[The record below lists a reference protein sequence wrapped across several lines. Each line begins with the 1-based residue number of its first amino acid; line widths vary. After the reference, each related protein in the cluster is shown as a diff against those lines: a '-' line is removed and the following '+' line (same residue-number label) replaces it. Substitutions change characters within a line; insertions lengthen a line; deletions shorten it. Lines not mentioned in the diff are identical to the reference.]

1 MLRRSL
7 LGAPTLAWTLPR
19 VSRAG
24 TPDSLVFSWP
34 SNAGPLDPHGYG
46 PNQMYAQAM
55 LYEPL
60 VRYGAGGAI
69 EPCLATRWAPDEDG
83 RAWTFTLRSGV
94 RFSDGTGFDAAAA
107 KANIDALLRHRE
119 RHGWLELMSRIEAAE
134 APDPATLRLRLDQPY
149 DPTLFDLSLVRP
161 LRFASPAV
169 LRPEGGVSAPVGTG
183 PWRLAESRR
192 GERDVFLRREDY
204 WGEKPPLR
212 QVVVKVV
219 SDANTRAL
227 ALEAGEIDLT
237 YGADQLDADTF
248 RRFAGDARFTT
259 AISPPM
265 ATRMLAIN
273 SGRAPTDD
281 PAVRRAIQQGI
292 DRDALVRHVL
302 QGTEP
307 VATSLF
313 APSTPQVAHGLT
325 ALPFDRAAAA
335 TALEQAGWRLP
346 PGGKVRQKQG
356 VALALDLCF
365 AGGDALQKAL
375 AEAILSDLGRIG
387 IAARLLGTDAATL
400 QASQR
405 SGEFGLAF
413 TETWG
418 PPYDPHA
425 FLGAMRAPSH
435 ADWQAQ
441 RGLPMKAEIDRRIT
455 ALLAATDAAAREA
468 DQQWV
473 LATLHEQ
480 AVYFPIS
487 FLTNKLVHRKGLGE
501 VPFGG
506 TFDEIPFHR
515 IRRG

>member
-7 LGAPTLAWTLPR
+7 LGLATLAWALPH
-19 VSRAG
+19 VSRAEA
-24 TPDSLVFSWP
+24 PDSLVFSWP

-60 VRYGAGGAI
+60 VRYGADGAI
-69 EPCLATRWAPDEDG
+69 EPCLATQWAPDEDG
-83 RAWTFTLRSGV
+83 RAWTFTLRPGV
-94 RFSDGTGFDAAAA
+94 RFSDGTAFDAAAA

-119 RHGWLELMSRIEAAE
+119 RHGWLELIARIKAAE

-149 DPTLFDLSLVRP
+149 DPSLFDLSLVRP
-161 LRFASPAV
+161 LRFAAPAV
-169 LRPEGGVSAPVGTG
+169 LRPEGGVSAPIGTG

-204 WGEKPPLR
+204 WGEKPALR

-219 SDANTRAL
+219 GDANTRAL

-265 ATRMLAIN
+265 ATRMLAVN
-273 SGRAPTDD
+273 SGRAPTNDLV
-281 PAVRRAIQQGI
+281 VRRAIQQGI
-292 DRDALVRHVL
+292 DREALARHVL

-307 VATSLF
+307 VATTLF
-313 APSTPQVAHGLT
+313 AAGTVQAGRD
-325 ALPFDRAAAA
+325 ALRFDRAAAA
-335 TALEQAGWRLP
+335 AALEQAGWQLP
-346 PGGKVRQKQG
+346 SGGRVRQKQG

-365 AGGDALQKAL
+365 SGADALQKAL
-375 AEAILSDLGRIG
+375 AEAIQSDLGRIG
-387 IAARLLGTDAATL
+387 IVARLLGTDAATL
-400 QASQR
+400 QARQR
-405 SGEFGLAF
+405 SGEFGLVF

-418 PPYDPHA
+418 APYDPHA
-425 FLGAMRAPSH
+425 FLGAMRTPSH

-455 ALLAATDAAAREA
+455 ALLAATDAAAREM

-480 AVYFPIS
+480 AVYFPLS
-487 FLTNKLVHRKGLGE
+487 FLTNKLVHRKGFGE
-501 VPFGG
+501 VPFGT

>member
-7 LGAPTLAWTLPR
+7 LGAATLAWTLPR
-19 VSRAG
+19 VSQAAA
-24 TPDSLVFSWP
+24 PDSLVFSWP
-34 SNAGPLDPHGYG
+34 ANAGPLDPHGYG

-60 VRYGAGGAI
+60 VRYGAGGRI
-69 EPCLATRWAPDEDG
+69 ESCLATSWELEEDG
-83 RAWTFTLRSGV
+83 RAWNFTLRPGV
-94 RFSDGTGFDAAAA
+94 RFSDGSPFDAAAA
-107 KANIDALLRHRE
+107 KANIDVLLAHRE
-119 RHGWLELMSRIEAAE
+119 RHAWLELMARIEAAE
-134 APDPATLRLRLDQPY
+134 APGPATLRLRLNQPY
-149 DPTLFDLSLVRP
+149 DPALFDLSLIRP

-169 LRPEGGVSAPVGTG
+169 LRAEGGVSAPIGTG
-183 PWRLAESRR
+183 PWRLAETRR

-204 WGEKPPLR
+204 WGEKPALR

-219 SDANTRAL
+219 GDANTRAL
-227 ALEAGEIDLT
+227 ALEAGEIDLA

-281 PAVRRAIQQGI
+281 PTVRRAIHQGI
-292 DRDALVRHVL
+292 DRGALLRHVL

-307 VATSLF
+307 PADTLF
-313 APSTPQVAHGLT
+313 PQAPPNLLSP
-325 ALPFDRAAAA
+325 LPFDPAAAA
-335 TALEQAGWRLP
+335 RMLDEAGWLP
-346 PGGKVRQKQG
+346 RSGGGPRRKQG
-356 VALALDLCF
+356 AVLSLDLCF

-375 AEAILSDLGRIG
+375 AEAIQSDLARIG
-387 IAARLLGTDAATL
+387 IGARLLGEDAASL
-400 QASQR
+400 QGRQR
-405 SGEFGLAF
+405 SGEFGMVF

-441 RGLPMKAEIDRRIT
+441 HGLPEKAEIDRRIT
-455 ALLAATDAAAREA
+455 ALLAATDAAARDA
-468 DQQWV
+468 DYRWV
-473 LATLHEQ
+473 LGRLHAA
-480 AVYFPIS
+480 AVYLPIS
-487 FLTNKLVHRKGLGE
+487 FLTNKLVHRKGFAE

-506 TFDEIPFHR
+506 TFDEIPFSR